1 MAITKI
7 QSGALPADVI
17 TTAAIDDASVT
28 HAKLHT
34 DMDLSSKTVTL
45 PTLSSLDVSGNI
57 TTSGTVDGIDIAAR
71 DGVLTS
77 TTTTAG
83 AALPKAGGSMTG
95 ALIIADTGTLDI
107 RMGTDKRVTWS
118 GALSEIGSVAGFQA
132 TNTAGSAL
140 SSFGMRGTDL
150 RFATGSEERVR
161 ITDTGV
167 GIGTSS
173 PNQWVS
179 YTDNAA
185 TVLQVEDSSQRARIV
200 INGGNGAHLDL
211 IDYAGAS
218 NDKHM
223 NMAVDGGILKFG
235 SLNDA
240 GNAFVQNDIMVMDL
254 GSGNVGIGTN
264 SPTTR
269 LSFGNYIPSN
279 GQTIHTYEDGNTVS
293 GLGIVAGVHR
303 MFTNTGSSLSYGHV
317 SSSDG
322 STYSEAMRIDSA
334 GNVGIGTSSPVDSA
348 WYTAS
353 GANTELALDGN
364 SGYGVMHFRGTGAGS
379 TDTQYT
385 QGVGDSKFYMAYD
398 SVTNL
403 HRMTI
408 EPSGAITTPT
418 QPAFVATTT
427 ASSDITTQATIPYN
441 SNLYDRGTNFNTA
454 NHRFTAPVTGV
465 YTFTTYH
472 WHKTGTGGI
481 THLYLYLN
489 GGVNFEFRNTRA
501 SSHSEYN
508 RVGFTTTVA
517 MSINDYV
524 HVEGRG
530 VGGGELHTSAGQAYS
545 HFSGYLI
552 G

>member
-7 QSGALPADVI
+7 QAGALPADVI
-17 TTAAIDDASVT
+17 TTAAIDDASIT

-34 DMDLSSKTVTL
+34 TMDLSSKTVTL
-45 PTLSSLDVSGNI
+45 PSAI
-57 TTSGTVDGIDIAAR
+57 TDTITNK
-71 DGVLTS
+71 
-77 TTTTAG
+77 
-83 AALPKAGGSMTG
+83 LPLAGGT
-95 ALIIADTGTLDI
+95 LTGTLNVTQASTADTI
-107 RMGTDKRVTWS
+107 KLTRGTTAHNNMIKFVTGSTDKWIVGQRNDSTDHFRFYSYGTSSDV
-118 GALSEIGSVAGFQA
+118 LSIQ
-132 TNTAGSAL
+132 
-140 SSFGMRGTDL
+140 TD
-150 RFATGSEERVR
+150 GK
-161 ITDTGV
+161 V
-167 GIGTSS
+167 GIGLTSNFGS
-173 PNQWVS
+173 KFHVNSEMSLGP
-179 YTDNAA
+179 DNNNRMIIGS
-185 TVLQVEDSSQRARIV
+185 TS
-200 INGGNGAHLDL
+200 
-211 IDYAGAS
+211 
-218 NDKHM
+218 
-223 NMAVDGGILKFG
+223 GGIG
-235 SLNDA
+235 SIGTLQGGTTSFSTMTFN
-240 GNAFVQNDIMVMDL
+240 G
-254 GSGNVGIGTN
+254 GNVGIGTN

-303 MFTNTGSSLSYGHV
+303 MFTNNGASLSYGHV

-322 STYSEAMRIDSA
+322 STYTEAMRIDAS
-334 GNVGIGTSSPVDSA
+334 GNVGIGTSSPADSA

-353 GANTELALDGN
+353 GANTEVAIDGN

-408 EPSGAITTPT
+408 EPSGAIITPT

-427 ASSDITTQATIPYN
+427 ASSDLTTRAIIPYN
-441 SNLYDRGTNFNTA
+441 NNLYDRATNFNTA
-454 NHRFTAPVTGV
+454 NHRFTAPVTGL

-472 WHKTGTGGI
+472 WHKSNTGGF
-481 THLYLYLN
+481 TYLFLFLN
-489 GGVNFEFRNTRA
+489 GSINFEFRNTRA

-508 RVGFTTTVA
+508 RVGFTTTLA
-517 MSINDYV
+517 MSANDYV
-524 HVEGRG
+524 HVEGAG
-530 VGGGELHTSAGQAYS
+530 SGGGELHTSANSQYS